1 MRSFG
6 KNLCIAVHATEPKSN
21 PIASFLVI
29 DRNTKKKPR
38 LAESNK
44 RKEMRNEIPQTSIA
58 GSRNNYLQGGP
69 FPLKLTALGPTPF
82 PGSLESLIAS
92 LIRWP

>member
-1 MRSFG
+1 
-6 KNLCIAVHATEPKSN
+6 
-21 PIASFLVI
+21 
-29 DRNTKKKPR
+29 
-38 LAESNK
+38 
-44 RKEMRNEIPQTSIA
+44 MRNEIPQTSIA